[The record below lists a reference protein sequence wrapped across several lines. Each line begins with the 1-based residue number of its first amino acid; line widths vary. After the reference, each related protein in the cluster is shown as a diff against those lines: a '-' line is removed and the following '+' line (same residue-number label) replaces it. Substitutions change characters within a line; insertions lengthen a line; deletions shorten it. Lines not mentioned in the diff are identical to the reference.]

1 MRIALLQ
8 LDLAWEDARE
18 NHTRADRRLRE
29 AAAMGARLAVLPE
42 MFSSGFSM
50 DPGKV
55 AEAEGGPT
63 ESFLRDAA
71 EGLGMWILAGVPLR
85 AEGGPRNVAVLV
97 SPDGTIARYTKI
109 HPFSF
114 GDENRHY
121 VAGERVA
128 RWNVE
133 GLRIT
138 PFICYDLRFPEPFRA
153 TADDTDAY
161 VVIASWPEKRRSH
174 WSTLLRARAIENQA
188 YVLGVNRVGQGGGL
202 AYSGQSVAVDPWGEA
217 LVEASSQEAVLVT
230 DIDPNVVAEARR
242 TFPPLA
248 DRKPFTT

>member
-1 MRIALLQ
+1 MRVALIQ
-8 LDLAWEDARE
+8 LDLAWEDAAE

-50 DPGKV
+50 NPGKV
-55 AEAEGGPT
+55 AEPEGGPT
-63 ESFLRDAA
+63 ETFLRETA
-71 EGLGMWILAGVPLR
+71 EGLGMWIVAGIPALP
-85 AEGGPRNVAVLV
+85 GPRNVAALV
-97 SPDGTIARYTKI
+97 SPDGTIQRYTKI

-121 VAGERVA
+121 VAGDRVA
-128 RWNVE
+128 RWEVE

-161 VVIASWPEKRRSH
+161 VVIANWPEARRAH
-174 WSTLLRARAIENQA
+174 WSTLVRARAIENQA
-188 YVLGVNRVGQGGGL
+188 FVVGVNRVGAGGGL
-202 AYSGQSVAVDPWGEA
+202 TYSGQSVVVDPWGEA
-217 LVEASSQEAVLVT
+217 LVEASRQEAVLVAE
-230 DIDPNVVAEARR
+230 IAPGVVADARAR
-242 TFPPLA
+242 FPPLR
-248 DRKPFTT
+248 DRKPFQD

>member
-1 MRIALLQ
+1 MRVALIQ
-8 LDLAWEDARE
+8 LDLAWEDAAE

-50 DPGKV
+50 NPGKV

-63 ESFLRDAA
+63 ETFLRETA
-71 EGLGMWILAGVPLR
+71 EGLGMWIIAGIPALP
-85 AEGGPRNVAVLV
+85 GPRNVAALV
-97 SPDGTIARYTKI
+97 SPDGTIQRYTKI

-114 GDENRHY
+114 GDENQHY
-121 VAGERVA
+121 VAGDRVA
-128 RWNVE
+128 RWEVE

-161 VVIASWPEKRRSH
+161 VVIANWPEARRAH
-174 WSTLLRARAIENQA
+174 WSTLVRARAIENQA
-188 YVLGVNRVGQGGGL
+188 FVLGVNRVGAGGGL
-202 AYSGQSVAVDPWGEA
+202 TYSGQSVVVDPWGEA
-217 LVEASSQEAVLVT
+217 LVEASRQEAVLVAE
-230 DIDPNVVAEARR
+230 IAPGAVADARAR
-242 TFPPLA
+242 FPPLR
-248 DRKPFTT
+248 DRKPFQD

>member
-1 MRIALLQ
+1 MRVALIQ
-8 LDLAWEDARE
+8 LDLAWEDAAE

-50 DPGKV
+50 NPGKV
-55 AEAEGGPT
+55 AEPEGGPT
-63 ESFLRDAA
+63 ETFLRETA
-71 EGLGMWILAGVPLR
+71 EGLGMWIVAGIPALP
-85 AEGGPRNVAVLV
+85 GPRNVAALV
-97 SPDGTIARYTKI
+97 SPDGTIQRYTKI

-121 VAGERVA
+121 VAGDRVA
-128 RWNVE
+128 RWEVE

-161 VVIASWPEKRRSH
+161 VVIANWPEARRAH
-174 WSTLLRARAIENQA
+174 WSTLVRARAIENQA
-188 YVLGVNRVGQGGGL
+188 FVLGVNRVGAGGGL
-202 AYSGQSVAVDPWGEA
+202 TYSGQSVVVDPWGEA
-217 LVEASSQEAVLVT
+217 LVEASRQEAVLVAE
-230 DIDPNVVAEARR
+230 IAPGVVADARAR
-242 TFPPLA
+242 FPPLR
-248 DRKPFTT
+248 DRKPFQD

>member
-1 MRIALLQ
+1 MRVALIQ

-18 NHTRADRRLRE
+18 NHLRADRRLRE

-50 DPGKV
+50 DPAKV
-55 AEAEGGPT
+55 AEPEEGPT
-63 ESFLRDAA
+63 ETFLREAA
-71 EGLGMWILAGVPLR
+71 EGLGMWILAGVPQVP
-85 AEGGPRNVAVLV
+85 GPRNVAALV
-97 SPDGTIARYTKI
+97 SPDGAIQRYTKI

-114 GDENRHY
+114 GDENKHY
-121 VAGERVA
+121 VAGDRVA
-128 RWNVE
+128 RWTVE

-161 VVIASWPEKRRSH
+161 VVIASWPERRRHH

-188 YVLGVNRVGQGGGL
+188 FVLGVNRVGQGGGL
-202 AYSGQSVAVDPWGEA
+202 SYSGQSVAVDPWGEA
-217 LVEASSQEAVLVT
+217 LVEASSQEAVLVV
-230 DIDPNVVAEARR
+230 DIDPAAIAEARR

-248 DRKPFTT
+248 DRKPFLS